1 MIELRGLVNFNL
13 LILFSYYFRDV
24 AISLYEDD
32 LALSEKVSSL
42 DFII

>member
-1 MIELRGLVNFNL
+1 MIELQGLVNLNL

-32 LALSEKVSSL
+32 LTCQRK
-42 DFII
+42 